1 MKDGGGNWRILLI
14 NTMAQSHAI
23 SKEKILC
30 DTNTVML
37 VSIAIMI
44 DTKFPPF
51 SKRKILWVYHSKKVS
66 CGEMVA

>member
-1 MKDGGGNWRILLI
+1 
-14 NTMAQSHAI
+14 MAQSHAI